1 MGGQT
6 IRAAVVAGHHDADHF
21 FLGIGE
27 PTTIIEKRALEV
39 QKSDV
44 LLGVQRQHLEKVVDE
59 PPVFF
64 HHFYIFCKYGVF
76 LIGHFRT
83 VGFLQARKLFIKF
96 QCHDSYSFTLL

>member
-27 PTTIIEKRALEV
+27 PTTIIEKRSLEV

-59 PPVFF
+59 PPVFSITSTF
-64 HHFYIFCKYGVF
+64 FANNE
-76 LIGHFRT
+76 T
-83 VGFLQARKLFIKF
+83 
-96 QCHDSYSFTLL
+96 